1 MRVLDSETMFSLLEQ
16 LNTLD
21 TIIVEGTSDKKSLLS
36 FDVTIP
42 IIVLK
47 RMSLFKI
54 VESLPRGSRIAV
66 LTDLDSEGKKLYS
79 QLNHECSQRGIH
91 IDNSLR
97 EFLFKNTTLRQIE
110 GMKRYVERRSAT
122 GALS

>member
-1 MRVLDSETMFSLLEQ
+1 MRVLDSETMFSLLEK

-21 TIIVEGTSDKKSLLS
+21 AVIVEGTSDKKSLLS

-54 VESLPRGSRIAV
+54 VESLSRGSHIAI

-79 QLNHECSQRGIH
+79 QLNHEFSQRGIH

-110 GMKRYVERRSAT
+110 GMKRYVERRIFRV
-122 GALS
+122 